1 MIRKPTELKTVGD
14 VIDAFGGIREMC
26 AIFGGVPSKFAN
38 WKLRGFF
45 PDYMHHKL
53 YKAARKRGLNI
64 ADELLGGDDEEL
76 RRELPLV
83 AAE

>member
-1 MIRKPTELKTVGD
+1 MMRKSTELKTVGD
-14 VIDAFGGIREMC
+14 VIEAFGGIRGMC

-53 YKAARKRGLNI
+53 YKAACKRGLNI
-64 ADELLGGDDEEL
+64 ADELLGGEE
-76 RRELPLV
+76 REQQRELPLQ